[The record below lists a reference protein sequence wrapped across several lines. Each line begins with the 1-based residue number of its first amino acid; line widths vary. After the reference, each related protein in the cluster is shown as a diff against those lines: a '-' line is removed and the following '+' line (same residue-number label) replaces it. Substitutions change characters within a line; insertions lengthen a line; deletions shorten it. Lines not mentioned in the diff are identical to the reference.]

1 MDVKKGVLLINL
13 GTPKTPTEEDVRVY
27 LKHFLGDP
35 RVIDMPRW
43 KWKPILNLMIL
54 PHRPAKSAKLYQQI
68 WSDEHGSPLQY
79 YTEQQT
85 KKLQNRLPDYIV
97 KYAMSYSA
105 PFIADVLESFEL
117 EHVDSLTI
125 IPLYPQYSTTT
136 VGSVVDDINHFYYKR
151 TYIPSLH
158 IITDFCES
166 KVYIQALSDK
176 IKKEYNEF
184 KPDKV
189 LLSYHGIPVSYVK
202 KGDPY
207 QERCNLTTELI
218 MKQLD
223 GIPYMQTFQSRF
235 GPDEWLTPSTD
246 TTLKELPAKGVKKVL
261 IVSPSFV
268 SDCLETLHEL
278 DIENREYFL
287 ESGGVEFKMLPAL
300 NDDEAFID
308 VLEQLITQK

>member
-13 GTPKTPTEEDVRVY
+13 GTPKTPTEKDVRAY
-27 LKHFLGDP
+27 LKNFLSDP

-68 WSDEHGSPLQY
+68 WSDEYGSPLQY
-79 YTEQQT
+79 YTERQT
-85 KKLQNRLPDYIV
+85 KLLQERLPDYIV

-105 PFIADVLESFEL
+105 PFIADVLESFE
-117 EHVDSLTI
+117 VAGIDSLTI

-136 VGSVVDDINHFYYKR
+136 VGSVVDDINQFYYKR
-151 TYIPSLH
+151 ARIPALH
-158 IITDFCES
+158 IITDFCDSEA
-166 KVYIQALSDK
+166 YIRVLSEK
-176 IKKEYNEF
+176 IKREYNKF

-189 LLSYHGIPVSYVK
+189 LFSYHGIPVSYVA

-207 QERCNLTTELI
+207 QARCDLTTKLLTQRLE
-218 MKQLD
+218 
-223 GIPYMQTFQSRF
+223 GVPYLQTFQSRF

-246 TTLKELPAKGVKKVL
+246 TTLKELPALGVKRVL
-261 IVSPSFV
+261 VVSPSFV

-287 ESGGVEFKMLPAL
+287 NNGGGEFRMLPAL
-300 NDDEAFID
+300 NDDAGFID
-308 VLEQLITQK
+308 VLQRLVEQG